1 MVPLGFSVVQF
12 SLSCQLSITFK
23 GPFFLTFRGGMH
35 VAFSLLLLAFE
46 HNNLRRLSLYIIAV
60 LNEKNVQD
68 LICVYLPLWFGAIL
82 SSTAC

>member
-1 MVPLGFSVVQF
+1 ML
-12 SLSCQLSITFK
+12 
-23 GPFFLTFRGGMH
+23 PFHFFFWHSSTIIWVR
-35 VAFSLLLLAFE
+35 S
-46 HNNLRRLSLYIIAV
+46 SLYIIAI